1 MAFLSLSSILRT
13 VFAAAFMS
21 ISKFLPLVSSSLA
34 YSILRR
40 EYDCIPACPKEWWIG
55 VETPILKMGISF
67 NLAFMI

>member
-1 MAFLSLSSILRT
+1 
-13 VFAAAFMS
+13 MS

-40 EYDCIPACPKEWWIG
+40 EYGCIPACPKEWWIG